1 MKAFSFL
8 KISASLMAFAVLLSA
23 SGVQAANPGAAEL
36 TPGVAKILDF
46 KGTVTFVKNG
56 KVQVLQKGDTLG
68 EKDTVT
74 TVGIGSEVK
83 LDLGDNGGELNIVE
97 DTTVV
102 IETLQ
107 LNKNKDAETK
117 LDLKKGG
124 LIGNVKKLSAASK
137 YEVKHAQ
144 GVAGIRG
151 TLWAILPGQ
160 GVICSQGSVLV
171 TFVVN
176 GVALPP
182 ITLGPGQMVLPP
194 LPGQAPI
201 VINIP
206 PALAT
211 RLVNAFNNRVDRP
224 GGPRGGGRRDVRV
237 IVSAF
242 AGAEDPGAG
251 NAEEEEGPGPL

>member
-8 KISASLMAFAVLLSA
+8 KISASLLAFAALLSA
-23 SGVQAANPGAAEL
+23 TGVQAANPGAADL

-56 KVQVLQKGDTLG
+56 KVAVLQKGDTLG
-68 EKDTVT
+68 EKDTVS
-74 TVGIGSEVK
+74 TVGVGSEVK
-83 LDLGDNGGELNIVE
+83 LDLGDNGGELNVVE

-102 IETLQ
+102 IDSLK
-107 LNKNKDAETK
+107 LNKNKDAETT

-151 TLWAILPGQ
+151 TLWAVLPGQ
-160 GVICSQGSVLV
+160 GVICAQGSVLV

-194 LPGQAPI
+194 APGQAPI

-211 RLVNAFNNRVDRP
+211 RLAIAFNERGDRP
-224 GGPRGGGRRDVRV
+224 GGPRGGRRDVRV

-242 AGAEDPGAG
+242 AGAEDPGEG
-251 NAEEEEGPGPL
+251 NRVEEEVNN

>member
-1 MKAFSFL
+1 MKPFSFF
-8 KISASLMAFAVLLSA
+8 KISASLVAFAALLSA
-23 SGVQAANPGAAEL
+23 TGVQAANPGAADL
-36 TPGVAKILDF
+36 SPGVVKILDF
-46 KGTVTFVKNG
+46 KGTVTFVKDG
-56 KVQVLQKGDTLG
+56 KTQPLMKGDTLG
-68 EKDTVT
+68 EKDTIITQGV
-74 TVGIGSEVK
+74 GSEVK
-83 LDLGDNGGELNIVE
+83 LDLGDNGGELNVVE
-97 DTTVV
+97 NTTVV
-102 IETLQ
+102 IETLK

-124 LIGNVKKLSAASK
+124 LIGNVKKLSKASNF
-137 YEVKHAQ
+137 EVKHAE

-151 TLWAILPGQ
+151 TLWAVLPGQ
-160 GVICSQGSVLV
+160 GVICAQGSVLV

-194 LPGQAPI
+194 LPGQPPI

-211 RLVNAFNNRVDRP
+211 RLALAFNNGGDRP

-242 AGAEDPGAG
+242 AGQEDPGPG
-251 NAEEEEGPGPL
+251 NEEQQTPQ

>member
-8 KISASLMAFAVLLSA
+8 KISASLLAFAALLSA
-23 SGVQAANPGAAEL
+23 TGVQAANPGAADL

-68 EKDTVT
+68 EKDTVS
-74 TVGIGSEVK
+74 TVGVGSEVK
-83 LDLGDNGGELNIVE
+83 LDLGDNGGELNVVE

-194 LPGQAPI
+194 SGPNQAPI

-211 RLVNAFNNRVDRP
+211 RLVNAFNRGGGRP
-224 GGPRGGGRRDVRV
+224 GGPRGGRRDVRV

-251 NAEEEEGPGPL
+251 DE